1 MNYLI
6 TVKELEEL
14 EKAGL
19 ATIVDDHKVSRH
31 NWNNLNSI
39 TVNGKT
45 FLEEIYYKKH
55 NRSGAFTS
63 NGITSFFESKDG
75 DNLTLKWIRYTKKGA
90 IKGYEGV
97 DRIMKKIFG
106 VEMT

>member
-1 MNYLI
+1 MFYNVTI
-6 TVKELEEL
+6 QEMEEL

-19 ATIVDDHKVSRH
+19 ATIVDDHKESRH

-55 NRSGAFTS
+55 NRSGMFTS
-63 NGITSFFESKDG
+63 NGITSFFESEDG
-75 DNLTLKWIRYTKKGA
+75 DVLTLSWIRYTKKGT
-90 IKGYEGV
+90 IKGYEGT
-97 DRIMKKIFG
+97 DRIMKKVFG
-106 VEMT
+106 VTK